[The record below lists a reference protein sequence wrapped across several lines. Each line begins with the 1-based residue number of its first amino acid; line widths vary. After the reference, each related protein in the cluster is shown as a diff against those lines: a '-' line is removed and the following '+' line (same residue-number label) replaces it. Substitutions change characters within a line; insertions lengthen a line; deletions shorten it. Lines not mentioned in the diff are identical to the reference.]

1 MNASAPSTT
10 RVQKLRE
17 RRSQGVAM
25 VAPVEVGEGGIDL
38 LVSNGLLD
46 GAAKNDRQEVGKA
59 CLAALEQWASGRQSS
74 EGALQRCERR
84 TSVFIATPDLREGDS

>member
-1 MNASAPSTT
+1 MTATAPSTG
-10 RVQKLRE
+10 RVRKLRE

-46 GAAKNDRQEVGKA
+46 QGKKNDRLV
-59 CLAALEQWASGRQSS
+59 
-74 EGALQRCERR
+74 
-84 TSVFIATPDLREGDS
+84 V